1 MTDAISLDTLRRARS
16 ERLLHRGVVYDS
28 VPEVLFARALEGRGV
43 AFVPQAAVR
52 LGPERG
58 PKVDFLVIHQG
69 RMLVVEIHGKAYH
82 PANRMA
88 VEWNRTRPLLRHGVR
103 IDFVDAV
110 DVLEDADAAVERALE
125 LLAA

>member
-1 MTDAISLDTLRRARS
+1 VSEAISLNSHRRLRDQHMV
-16 ERLLHRGVVYDS
+16 HRGVTYDS
-28 VPEVLFARALEGRGV
+28 LPEVLFARALEERGI
-43 AFVPQAAVR
+43 AFIPQASVR

-58 PKVDFLVIHQG
+58 PRVDFLVIHQG
-69 RMLVVEIHGKAYH
+69 RTLVIEIHGKAYH